1 MGGRGEDR
9 EEHKEEVDKEVDKE
23 ENKEENKE
31 KDKEEIT
38 DEDEDELP
46 SWLWEAEDPGSY
58 FMPVNTLTLT
68 EERTVVRV

>member
-9 EEHKEEVDKEVDKE
+9 EEHKEVVDKEVDKE
-23 ENKEENKE
+23 
-31 KDKEEIT
+31 KDKEENT